1 MGEIQE
7 IDDPMTEVMEI
18 FMEMKDTSELMVDLA
33 YSSLLYNNKEIAAEV
48 EHLNGQI
55 DEMSSSLQRI
65 AVSKVSQKSEDATI
79 MVMKLCTYVNSIA
92 EAAMSIVDVVLRDI
106 EPHPIL
112 KMSIKESDVGIYKLE
127 VKGKSILAGKELG
140 DLRIATETGM
150 WVFAIKRNVRWIYG
164 PEEETKLQKGDI
176 IFVRGP
182 EDGMKKLVSV
192 AKGKTRKLQ

>member
-33 YSSLLYNNKEIAAEV
+33 YSSLLYNNKEIATEV

-55 DEMSSSLQRI
+55 DEMSYSLQRI

-164 PEEETKLQKGDI
+164 PEEETKLEKGDI